1 MPHRS
6 ENWGKTLSGLRS
18 RGHGVGGCVCG
29 GVSPPGA
36 LPARNARPCYRL
48 RPLPASAP
56 RRRPGERRPQPGAAA
71 ERAERRRERPAGRC
85 PGRARGNDL
94 LALRALCVSA
104 ALPGGS
110 GSRPPPPHHHHHH
123 VAEARRGGE
132 RGRHVEGKV
141 LSRRRRDAARASRGR
156 GGPRATAM
164 PGQPA
169 PAPGRAASPRSRFGA
184 PRGVTP
190 SSHQRH
196 PARCPSRRA
205 RSQGRRA
212 PPDPPEPGPYPR
224 AGRRCLH

>member
-110 GSRPPPPHHHHHH
+110 GSRPPPPPTPPRCRGAAGRGAGAACGREGA
-123 VAEARRGGE
+123 VQKEARRS
-132 RGRHVEGKV
+132 EGI
-141 LSRRRRDAARASRGR
+141 A
-156 GGPRATAM
+156 GPRRSPSYGHAGTAGPS
-164 PGQPA
+164 PGPGGVTPQSLRS
-169 PAPGRAASPRSRFGA
+169 APGRHSK
-184 PRGVTP
+184 
-190 SSHQRH
+190 
-196 PARCPSRRA
+196 
-205 RSQGRRA
+205 
-212 PPDPPEPGPYPR
+212 
-224 AGRRCLH
+224 